1 MAAILSGSTRGFL
14 SVERLRSDRLR
25 RDRTSAGNPRRKKFA
40 SPGASKAESLVEQ
53 GLESFNNGTG
63 DAKDA
68 ENALS
73 LFVEASKVPDATD
86 DELRAAIYNSAC
98 AYVKLKR
105 WKEACSQ
112 IERAINEYDVKLV
125 VALRDPDLSALRD
138 RREWVELLG
147 RVSGGI
153 GNEGYA
159 KLRAEASAPFQFVRL
174 FLFGGLSAGAAL
186 GGIVSTAR
194 LAAAFGGTYDLQESA
209 QTFGINVACLAVL
222 GFLFKRELDSRERN
236 VSQAAKE
243 EELAQLQVCVSRDGE
258 RAVPISAFRGMYRP
272 IIIAGSKGQVKK
284 SMAKAAT
291 FAPMFATRGI
301 VVIPVVLNEIDL
313 DEKIQLLKEDV
324 SFGGKGFSSL
334 SSSSSSSSSSKPS
347 EKWKLLPHDVD
358 EWREWIGK
366 LGIDSKGATT
376 EVYAQIQLDGVV
388 RSSGQGPPPFEK
400 LISDIPELD
409 SLLSRLGDG
418 RGQKSE

>member
-1 MAAILSGSTRGFL
+1 M
-14 SVERLRSDRLR
+14 
-25 RDRTSAGNPRRKKFA
+25 
-40 SPGASKAESLVEQ
+40 SKAESLVEQ
-53 GLESFNNGTG
+53 GLESFQNGAG
-63 DAKDA
+63 DAEK
-68 ENALS
+68 ALS
-73 LFVEASKVPDATD
+73 LFVEASKVPNATD

-98 AYVKLKR
+98 AYVKMKR

-112 IERAINEYDVKLV
+112 IEKAINDYDVKLV

-159 KLRAEASAPFQFVRL
+159 KLRAEASSPFQFVRL

-209 QTFGINVACLAVL
+209 QTFGINVACLLVL
-222 GFLFKRELDSRERN
+222 GSLFKRELDSRERN
-236 VSQAAKE
+236 VAQAAKE

-313 DEKIQLLKEDV
+313 DEKIQMLKEDV
-324 SFGGKGFSSL
+324 SFGGKGFASTSSSTSSL
-334 SSSSSSSSSSKPS
+334 PKPS